1 MISIVITAYNNDEF
15 IHECLDS
22 VISSCKNLEY
32 EILLGIDNC
41 EKTYKSVLNQ
51 KKKYQNLKLF
61 FFKKKPGT
69 YIIRNT
75 LFKECQYKKIIFFD
89 SDDLMSKNLVSKTNE
104 LLDNFDFVKFSF
116 FNFKENEELKLI
128 NETSSNNYAAG
139 AFGINKHVFKFLNG
153 FEPWVCA
160 ADNEFFWRVESNKFK
175 IRYLSEAPF
184 FYRRYNQSLSN
195 ASNTNMNSTIRKKYH
210 EIRSS
215 KRKTSNYGPLPDLV
229 ISDFQKRIDVPNKVK
244 SNLII
249 VSTIWNAKN
258 FVRTYVN
265 SIKRQ
270 QYKNFKVFVIDDN
283 SNDGT
288 YETLL
293 EEISDDTRFTI
304 FKNTTQKF
312 KTQNFYELIN
322 NNELIDDEDVIIELD
337 GDDYF
342 FGNDVLNK
350 VDYHF
355 SNLDLWIAGY
365 NWIDNFRRKSPFT
378 AIPDADNPRKNI
390 WGFSAMR
397 VFKAFLFRNIKK
409 TDLMFEGEFIKAAN
423 DIAYGMPMLEMAG
436 KEHFKKFNDITYVYN
451 WHNRNTHTIN
461 SSVKDTT
468 LQKRTEKYIYS
479 LPRYNKLKFKLTKTE
494 KEHIE
499 IQSKNLKENRNL
511 KLDTINKKIN
521 KNYIV
526 IKQKKNNL
534 VEKTNDLKNINL
546 TEVKNKVEEETS
558 TIKEI
563 LSENIIVNNTD
574 TINNKEK
581 NNLISKLVTNVDLKK
596 FNPVII
602 ENNEKYKVNDNKKIL
617 EYINNKENLKI
628 IKSIVDS
635 PKIVKPQNKTDI
647 DNRRKEWQEIFLK
660 KS

>member
-1 MISIVITAYNNDEF
+1 
-15 IHECLDS
+15 
-22 VISSCKNLEY
+22 
-32 EILLGIDNC
+32 
-41 EKTYKSVLNQ
+41 
-51 KKKYQNLKLF
+51 
-61 FFKKKPGT
+61 
-69 YIIRNT
+69 
-75 LFKECQYKKIIFFD
+75 
-89 SDDLMSKNLVSKTNE
+89 
-104 LLDNFDFVKFSF
+104 
-116 FNFKENEELKLI
+116 
-128 NETSSNNYAAG
+128 
-139 AFGINKHVFKFLNG
+139 
-153 FEPWVCA
+153 
-160 ADNEFFWRVESNKFK
+160 
-175 IRYLSEAPF
+175 
-184 FYRRYNQSLSN
+184 
-195 ASNTNMNSTIRKKYH
+195 
-210 EIRSS
+210 
-215 KRKTSNYGPLPDLV
+215 
-229 ISDFQKRIDVPNKVK
+229 
-244 SNLII
+244 
-249 VSTIWNAKN
+249 
-258 FVRTYVN
+258 
-265 SIKRQ
+265 
-270 QYKNFKVFVIDDN
+270 
-283 SNDGT
+283 
-288 YETLL
+288 
-293 EEISDDTRFTI
+293 
-304 FKNTTQKF
+304 
-312 KTQNFYELIN
+312 
-322 NNELIDDEDVIIELD
+322 
-337 GDDYF
+337 
-342 FGNDVLNK
+342 
-350 VDYHF
+350 
-355 SNLDLWIAGY
+355 
-365 NWIDNFRRKSPFT
+365 
-378 AIPDADNPRKNI
+378 
-390 WGFSAMR
+390 
-397 VFKAFLFRNIKK
+397 
-409 TDLMFEGEFIKAAN
+409 
-423 DIAYGMPMLEMAG
+423 
-436 KEHFKKFNDITYVYN
+436 VYN